1 MRRAWDKGDGEVPKS
16 RSAVI
21 TWPMSSNWRYY
32 DQDLDRYERELDTLE
47 YESLAKDPY
56 MRKRVNHGFFT
67 LDETQEG
74 PITPVA

>member
-1 MRRAWDKGDGEVPKS
+1 MVLLCDARGIKVTGRVPKS

-56 MRKRVNHGFFT
+56 KRKRV
-67 LDETQEG
+67 
-74 PITPVA
+74 ITASLP